1 MPLKPRRTDEQT
13 EFARQLRA
21 TGPIPERVLWN
32 VLRNRQV
39 AGLRFRR
46 QVPVGPYCVDFI
58 CSSAKLVVELD
69 GMSHE
74 RRQRHDAE
82 RTEYLN
88 EQGLRVFRVTNDE
101 VLDDVESV
109 AIAIAREAGIDVV
122 AWLNGRWSPP
132 GRDCECESNVDRKT
146 PSRYPTP
153 PKTGERGQGK
163 SQDQDSNNNLNRRFC
178 GLLV

>member
-21 TGPIPERVLWN
+21 TSPVPERVLWN

-69 GMSHE
+69 GVSHE
-74 RRQRHDAE
+74 GRQKHDGE
-82 RTEYLN
+82 RTAFLN
-88 EQGLRVFRVTNDE
+88 EQGLRVFRVTNDD

-122 AWLNGRWSPP
+122 AWLNGKWSPP
-132 GRDCECESNVDRKT
+132 GRDREIESSVDRKP
-146 PSRYPTP
+146 PSP
-153 PKTGERGQGK
+153 
-163 SQDQDSNNNLNRRFC
+163 
-178 GLLV
+178 

>member
-13 EFARQLRA
+13 DFARQLRA
-21 TGPIPERVLWN
+21 TSPIPERVLWN

-46 QVPVGPYCVDFI
+46 QIPVGPYCVDFI

-69 GMSHE
+69 GMSHDG
-74 RRQRHDAE
+74 RQKHDAK
-82 RTEYLN
+82 RTEYLS
-88 EQGLRVFRVTNDE
+88 EQGLRVFRVTNDD

-122 AWLNGRWSPP
+122 AWLNEKWSPP
-132 GRDCECESNVDRKT
+132 GRGREIESNVDRKT
-146 PSRYPTP
+146 PSP
-153 PKTGERGQGK
+153 
-163 SQDQDSNNNLNRRFC
+163 
-178 GLLV
+178 